1 MASPLLPELHPQKQ
15 ELLRLL
21 AHQPGFQVLVELFD
35 AACASLNQRLVKLN
49 PEDRDYERKL
59 RDHHL
64 ECRVVNEFCSAV
76 LKAIDYH
83 TGAVNMRETESQE
96 SEDRLIEAATQLL
109 RPGNPYGRKVI
120 KSE

>member
-1 MASPLLPELHPQKQ
+1 MASPLLPELSPQKQ

-83 TGAVNMRETESQE
+83 SAAVNVRETEDKE

-109 RPGNPYGRKVI
+109 RPGNPFGQKVI